1 MAMWVWERERKRMLR
16 CNSADRGCVACS
28 GQHHVAGNGA
38 DFSPVLALET
48 VYGTDAGSK
57 ANDDGVSHW
66 CSFTHDGDSTAVRI
80 GSKSVSS
87 RSDSFCTR
95 PRPRFSWGRFWVL
108 EPDEWVV
115 T

>member
-1 MAMWVWERERKRMLR
+1 MLPEQVQSPHRQHGEIVPKGSIPTLRQDGATRMPQGGLWERERKRMLR

-57 ANDDGVSHW
+57 ANDDGASRW
-66 CSFTHDGDSTAVRI
+66 CGFPHA
-80 GSKSVSS
+80 
-87 RSDSFCTR
+87 
-95 PRPRFSWGRFWVL
+95 W
-108 EPDEWVV
+108 
-115 T
+115 

>member
-1 MAMWVWERERKRMLR
+1 MAMWVCERERKRMLR

-57 ANDDGVSHW
+57 ANDDGASRWCGFPHGLVNFPSPCESAVSPYRV
-66 CSFTHDGDSTAVRI
+66 GLN
-80 GSKSVSS
+80 
-87 RSDSFCTR
+87 CT
-95 PRPRFSWGRFWVL
+95 
-108 EPDEWVV
+108 
-115 T
+115 

>member
-16 CNSADRGCVACS
+16 GNSADRGCVACS

-57 ANDDGVSHW
+57 QMTTAQAVGAASHTSGEFFHRRAN
-66 CSFTHDGDSTAVRI
+66 R
-80 GSKSVSS
+80 
-87 RSDSFCTR
+87 
-95 PRPRFSWGRFWVL
+95 L
-108 EPDEWVV
+108 
-115 T
+115 

>member
-38 DFSPVLALET
+38 NFSPVLALET

-57 ANDDGVSHW
+57 ANDDGALPLVRLPTRLVKFPSPCESAVSQYRV
-66 CSFTHDGDSTAVRI
+66 GLN
-80 GSKSVSS
+80 
-87 RSDSFCTR
+87 CT
-95 PRPRFSWGRFWVL
+95 
-108 EPDEWVV
+108 
-115 T
+115 

>member
-28 GQHHVAGNGA
+28 GQHHLAGNGA

-57 ANDDGVSHW
+57 ANDDGASRW
-66 CSFTHDGDSTAVRI
+66 CGFHTPGEFSIAVRI
-80 GSKSVSS
+80 GCKPVSS
-87 RSDSFCTR
+87 RS
-95 PRPRFSWGRFWVL
+95 
-108 EPDEWVV
+108 
-115 T
+115 

>member
-57 ANDDGVSHW
+57 ANDDGASCW
-66 CSFTHDGDSTAVRI
+66 CGFTHAWWILSIAVRV
-80 GSKSVSS
+80 GGKPVSS
-87 RSDSFCTR
+87 RSYSYLNEAASSFFMGALSSAR
-95 PRPRFSWGRFWVL
+95 AG
-108 EPDEWVV
+108 
-115 T
+115 

>member
-1 MAMWVWERERKRMLR
+1 MAMWVWERERKRMLH

-57 ANDDGVSHW
+57 ANDDGASRW
-66 CSFTHDGDSTAVRI
+66 CGFPHA
-80 GSKSVSS
+80 
-87 RSDSFCTR
+87 
-95 PRPRFSWGRFWVL
+95 W
-108 EPDEWVV
+108 
-115 T
+115 